1 MNVND
6 KLDTKRSIGRNNM
19 SRIQTFDQ
27 GLYITLYKDKLDEEV
42 WTTLVMKLAGKLR
55 EDNET
60 INFDLYDMVELKV
73 SESTLSKEA
82 KSYG

>member
-1 MNVND
+1 
-6 KLDTKRSIGRNNM
+6 M

>member
-6 KLDTKRSIGRNNM
+6 KLDTKRSIGSDNM

-27 GLYITLYKDKLDEEV
+27 GLYITLYKDELDEEV
-42 WTTLVMKLAGKLR
+42 WTTLVMKLVGKLR